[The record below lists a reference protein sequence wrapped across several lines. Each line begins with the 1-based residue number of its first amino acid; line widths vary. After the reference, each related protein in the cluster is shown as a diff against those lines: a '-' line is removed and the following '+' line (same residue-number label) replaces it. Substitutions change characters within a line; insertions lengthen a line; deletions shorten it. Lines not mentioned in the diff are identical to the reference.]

1 MKVREMLRQ
10 LAMRYEDGG
19 PISRQRDA
27 AALLRL
33 ADSLDEES
41 ARTYLDRFITKWRIE
56 QVVNEAPLRQAS
68 PVVRRRPMPELEQ
81 RIYAEIALGAPK
93 GSAPL
98 PSLTIESDE
107 ANEAQ
112 GQDSLHDEHLPAH

>member
-1 MKVREMLRQ
+1 MKIREMLKQ
-10 LAMRYEDGG
+10 LAIRYEDGG

-56 QVVNEAPLRQAS
+56 QVVNEAPLMQAS

-81 RIYAEIALGAPK
+81 RIYAELALGAP
-93 GSAPL
+93 SEETPL
-98 PSLTIESDE
+98 PSITIESE
-107 ANEAQ
+107 TASEQEGKQPTAQ
-112 GQDSLHDEHLPAH
+112 EQLPAH

>member
-1 MKVREMLRQ
+1 MKIREMLKQ
-10 LAMRYEDGG
+10 LAIRYEDGG

-56 QVVNEAPLRQAS
+56 QVVNEAPLMQAS

-81 RIYAEIALGAPK
+81 RIYAELALGAP
-93 GSAPL
+93 SEETPL
-98 PSLTIESDE
+98 PSITIESE
-107 ANEAQ
+107 TASEQEGKQPPAQ
-112 GQDSLHDEHLPAH
+112 EQLPAH